1 MISDI
6 PGIELKKTYQESL
19 PIQFT
24 FQISYFVASFPKLTP
39 LLVKS
44 LQALLRKLSKRHF
57 SKLIAEKMF
66 SAGNRTFRFTSE
78 SSKEGSLCFMHN
90 ST

>member
-1 MISDI
+1 MISDV
-6 PGIELKKTYQESL
+6 PGIELKKTCQESL

-39 LLVKS
+39 LLVTS

-57 SKLIAEKMF
+57 FTKMN
-66 SAGNRTFRFTSE
+66 SFTCVNISI
-78 SSKEGSLCFMHN
+78 LQ
-90 ST
+90 

>member
-6 PGIELKKTYQESL
+6 PGIELKKTCQESL

-39 LLVKS
+39 LLVTG
-44 LQALLRKLSKRHF
+44 LQTLFRKLSNLAKDFPQSLHF
-57 SKLIAEKMF
+57 FIRLDTTYKQMY
-66 SAGNRTFRFTSE
+66 
-78 SSKEGSLCFMHN
+78 
-90 ST
+90 